1 MKMSRMLS
9 LATAAALLASMSLPA
24 FAAEIP
30 VEIPQRVIS
39 EEEILAAAQPQ
50 DAVPKD
56 PQMVKDGNLPVS
68 INAKAAVLMDAS
80 TKKVLMAYHEHEKLP
95 PASVTKI
102 MTLLLVMEALDAGKI
117 SLTDKVTASAAAAG
131 KGGSQIWLKE
141 GEVMT
146 VDELLKATAVGSA
159 NDACVALAEP
169 VSYTHLDV
177 YKRQLLC

>member
-1 MKMSRMLS
+1 M
-9 LATAAALLASMSLPA
+9 
-24 FAAEIP
+24 
-30 VEIPQRVIS
+30 IS

-117 SLTDKVTASAAAAG
+117 SLTDKVTASAAAQARAALKSG
-131 KGGSQIWLKE
+131 SRKGRS
-141 GEVMT
+141 
-146 VDELLKATAVGSA
+146 
-159 NDACVALAEP
+159 
-169 VSYTHLDV
+169 
-177 YKRQLLC
+177 

>member
-1 MKMSRMLS
+1 M
-9 LATAAALLASMSLPA
+9 
-24 FAAEIP
+24 
-30 VEIPQRVIS
+30 IS

-68 INAKAAVLMDAS
+68 INAKRRFDGCIYEKGADG
-80 TKKVLMAYHEHEKLP
+80 YHEHEKLP

-159 NDACVALAEP
+159 NDAALLWRSFWQAVRKCSSP
-169 VSYTHLDV
+169 CAMSAPLS
-177 YKRQLLC
+177 LA

>member
-80 TKKVLMAYHEHEKLP
+80 TC
-95 PASVTKI
+95 
-102 MTLLLVMEALDAGKI
+102 LL
-117 SLTDKVTASAAAAG
+117 
-131 KGGSQIWLKE
+131 
-141 GEVMT
+141 
-146 VDELLKATAVGSA
+146 
-159 NDACVALAEP
+159 
-169 VSYTHLDV
+169 YTSPSPRD
-177 YKRQLLC
+177 